1 MIYNDEKIEIKNVI
15 ANNEFI
21 EIIFDEDKSIVFNF
35 NNKKFNL
42 NDLEKNIEIDLIKKI
57 YWDIE
62 LVTKETYYLF
72 DITKEKV
79 SLTKLNDNLFNLE
92 VIIKNPN
99 MIYSPIGKGATFKNF
114 LINVHFK
121 I

>member
-1 MIYNDEKIEIKNVI
+1 MIYNDEKIKINNVI
-15 ANNEFI
+15 ANNKYI
-21 EIIFDEDKSIVFNF
+21 EIIFDDEKSIIFNF
-35 NNKKFNL
+35 NNKNFDL
-42 NDLEKNIEIDLIKKI
+42 NNLEKNIEIDLIKNI
-57 YWDIE
+57 YWDVE
-62 LVTKETYYLF
+62 VVTKETYYLF

-99 MIYSPIGKGATFKNF
+99 MIYSPIGKEATFKNF